1 MFGYMMK
8 LGYVDMNKLI
18 LERYSKL
25 NLTSEETLLLLSLI
39 ELYKNNNTTL
49 SVNSLAKKVNVT
61 TDVCSNSLN
70 GLLNKGL
77 VTLNIE
83 YTKSGKAKEVF
94 NLDDLII
101 TLEKMFLE
109 EIKNDKISKSENLI
123 KEMIELIEAS
133 FNKTLTPYELE
144 IILTWVEAGE
154 TINTIKKALDIALSK
169 NNTNLKYLDKIVLN
183 SKKQDDNVDE
193 EQSKVLDDI
202 FRNLR

>member
-183 SKKQDDNVDE
+183 SKKQDETVDE